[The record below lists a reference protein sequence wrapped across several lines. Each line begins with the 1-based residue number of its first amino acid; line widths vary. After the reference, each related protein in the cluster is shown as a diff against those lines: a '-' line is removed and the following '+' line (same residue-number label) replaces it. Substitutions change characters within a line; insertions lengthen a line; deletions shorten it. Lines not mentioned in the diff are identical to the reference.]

1 MAQLDVAGGGEGDD
15 EIEAPRE
22 VGHAWHG
29 GHAEMHGGEAATS
42 DADDA
47 DGVDVAAHDE
57 Q

>member
-15 EIEAPRE
+15 EVEAPRE